1 MVCVCVCVLGTRV
14 NCAKTAELIE
24 MPFRR
29 LARGSKDWNHVLD
42 KVKVRRIHPPPQ
54 WVTRRR
60 FGLFAKVFLIL
71 LDVTASEMR
80 SVYVC
85 KRSLG
90 WINYDNYVHI
100 TQPKRKIYT

>member
-1 MVCVCVCVLGTRV
+1 MGD
-14 NCAKTAELIE
+14 KTAIR
-24 MPFRR
+24 P
-29 LARGSKDWNHVLD
+29 
-42 KVKVRRIHPPPQ
+42 
-54 WVTRRR
+54 
-60 FGLFAKVFLIL
+60 FAKVFLIL